1 MKTKN
6 KLNCIEFDRIK
17 GGKPFDTNQDW
28 YIKMMKEI
36 KEIENKSLLQL
47 LPISIFSDTISEK
60 LKKGIE
66 KYN

>member
-1 MKTKN
+1 MQIVQLKGLSGVAGWDEDKKN

-36 KEIENKSLLQL
+36 KQ
-47 LPISIFSDTISEK
+47 
-60 LKKGIE
+60 IE
-66 KYN
+66 K

>member
-1 MKTKN
+1 MIFELSDYAVTSAINGISGVVGWDEDKKN

-36 KEIENKSLLQL
+36 KQ
-47 LPISIFSDTISEK
+47 
-60 LKKGIE
+60 IE
-66 KYN
+66 K

>member
-1 MKTKN
+1 MKLTELMVLLVGMKTKKN

-36 KEIENKSLLQL
+36 KQ
-47 LPISIFSDTISEK
+47 
-60 LKKGIE
+60 IE
-66 KYN
+66 K